1 MVIKVV
7 FKSKVTYSWSFIKP
21 FPKTQIY
28 VHQQLVNFISLCEI
42 WIIFEVAICKPI
54 KEMGEVHIKL

>member
-42 WIIFEVAICKPI
+42 WIIFEVNIAICKPI
-54 KEMGEVHIKL
+54 K